1 MAPSPAKTAISTPTK
16 APLTPATESPGT
28 WRHPRLPEIAKRQA
42 ASSFTEKNVKRI
54 VINVVLLGVLLILH
68 SFVRKALPSKR
79 SAPQLWT
86 YYRYIRFALLA
97 LPLYNITTNLLPLIR
112 TKDDLSDIPLTPG
125 QRKLL
130 GLPPTST
137 PPTPGSVY
145 STPPRFARTPSASG
159 SGTGRRSF
167 SSSPVLT
174 RSPSNQGSPTPA
186 GNGSTTPGRYPLI
199 QKAMLGARHTPRRG
213 SVGSSS
219 PLGASISTSA
229 SIFGSSG
236 GPPDTPSPSPAGKL
250 STVGLNSKWRY
261 DKGMYGKP
269 KGFRDLNTESVYG

>member
-79 SAPQLWT
+79 SAPQYVAT
-86 YYRYIRFALLA
+86 
-97 LPLYNITTNLLPLIR
+97 
-112 TKDDLSDIPLTPG
+112 
-125 QRKLL
+125 Q
-130 GLPPTST
+130 PT
-137 PPTPGSVY
+137 
-145 STPPRFARTPSASG
+145 
-159 SGTGRRSF
+159 
-167 SSSPVLT
+167 
-174 RSPSNQGSPTPA
+174 
-186 GNGSTTPGRYPLI
+186 
-199 QKAMLGARHTPRRG
+199 KAMLGARHTPRRG